1 MVKLTAGKKSKTFTK
16 TQTTKKGYST
26 RMTFSTSAASTAAV
40 TLTVRK
46 KSGKRWVTYAGA
58 AAKLEVTLDV
68 PGSLATIVSSELGSV
83 TMSEEARILV
93 VANKTAATP
102 ALIEA
107 VRDRAARGPAKF
119 TLLVPNAAHG
129 LHKLVD
135 PEDQGSSEAE
145 QTIEL
150 ALPLLEQ
157 AAGGPVDAHDRR
169 ARAAGRDPGRDQHPR
184 LRRADHL
191 DAAAAG
197 LEVAQARPAVEGRRA
212 RACRPRP

>member
-1 MVKLTAGKKSKTFTK
+1 M
-16 TQTTKKGYST
+16 
-26 RMTFSTSAASTAAV
+26 SA
-40 TLTVRK
+40 
-46 KSGKRWVTYAGA
+46 
-58 AAKLEVTLDV
+58 
-68 PGSLATIVSSELGSV
+68 
-83 TMSEEARILV
+83 EARVLV

-107 VRDRAARGPAKF
+107 VRERAARGPARF

-135 PEDQGSSEAE
+135 PEDQAQNEAE
-145 QTIEL
+145 QTLEL

-157 AAGGPVDAHDRR
+157 AAGSPGRRHDRR
-169 ARAAGRDPGRDQHPR
+169 AGAARRDPGRDQHPR

-197 LEVAQARPAVEGRRA
+197 LEVAQARPA
-212 RACRPRP
+212 RPRPPGSACRSRP